1 MVPGHILAFLM
12 LSYSSVSLR
21 SLCIESRREFKDR
34 FHDSKS
40 CLDLEVT
47 GLIEWVIWGLNKQP
61 VLCISWLYL
70 YSIKESFC
78 IKVSFWR
85 NLTFFSIYLENLDTC
100 FGSGTFFMY
109 SRGASML
116 GERLESER
124 TGERIGEM
132 LYFLLITEEGL
143 FDV

>member
-1 MVPGHILAFLM
+1 
-12 LSYSSVSLR
+12 
-21 SLCIESRREFKDR
+21 
-34 FHDSKS
+34 
-40 CLDLEVT
+40 
-47 GLIEWVIWGLNKQP
+47 
-61 VLCISWLYL
+61 
-70 YSIKESFC
+70 
-78 IKVSFWR
+78 
-85 NLTFFSIYLENLDTC
+85 
-100 FGSGTFFMY
+100 MY